1 MHNAATIA
9 GMAFANAFLGITH
22 SLAHKVG
29 AEFHIVHGQ
38 ACAILLPHVIRYN
51 GTQPTKLSV
60 WPKYERYCA
69 DEKYAKICRTLG
81 LTVPSKE
88 AAKDVLADAV
98 LNLGKDIGIDMN
110 FSSVIPDEKL
120 YESKLEVLGYLAYED
135 QCTPANPR
143 EPLVA
148 DMVQILRDAYKGN

>member
-1 MHNAATIA
+1 M
-9 GMAFANAFLGITH
+9 
-22 SLAHKVG
+22 
-29 AEFHIVHGQ
+29 
-38 ACAILLPHVIRYN
+38 LPQVIRYN
-51 GTQPTKLSV
+51 GIQSKKLSV
-60 WPKYERYCA
+60 WPKVERYCA

-98 LNLGKDIGIDMN
+98 LNLGKDIGIDRN

-120 YESKLEVLGYLAYED
+120 DENKLEVLGYLAYED
-135 QCTPANPR
+135 QRTPAKRR

-148 DMVQILRDAYKGN
+148 AMVQILRDAYKRN

>member
-1 MHNAATIA
+1 M
-9 GMAFANAFLGITH
+9 
-22 SLAHKVG
+22 
-29 AEFHIVHGQ
+29 
-38 ACAILLPHVIRYN
+38 
-51 GTQPTKLSV
+51 SV
-60 WPKYERYCA
+60 WPKVERYCA

-88 AAKDVLADAV
+88 AAKGELADAV
-98 LNLGKDIGIDMN
+98 LNLGKDIGIERI

-120 YESKLEVLGYLAYED
+120 DENKLEVLGYLAYED
-135 QCTPANPR
+135 QPAKRR

>member
-1 MHNAATIA
+1 M
-9 GMAFANAFLGITH
+9 
-22 SLAHKVG
+22 
-29 AEFHIVHGQ
+29 
-38 ACAILLPHVIRYN
+38 LPEVIRYN
-51 GTQPTKLSV
+51 GIQSKKLSV
-60 WPKYERYCA
+60 WPKVERYCA
-69 DEKYAKICRTLG
+69 DEKYAKICRIPG
-81 LTVPSKE
+81 LAVPSKR
-88 AAKDVLADAV
+88 AAKDELADAV

-148 DMVQILRDAYKGN
+148 DMVLILRDAYKGN

>member
-1 MHNAATIA
+1 M
-9 GMAFANAFLGITH
+9 
-22 SLAHKVG
+22 
-29 AEFHIVHGQ
+29 
-38 ACAILLPHVIRYN
+38 
-51 GTQPTKLSV
+51 KLSV
-60 WPKYERYCA
+60 WPKVESYCA
-69 DEKYAKICRTLG
+69 DEKYAKICRILG
-81 LTVPSKE
+81 LMVSSKE
-88 AAKDVLADAV
+88 AAKGELADAV
-98 LNLGKDIGIDMN
+98 LNLGKDIGIERI

>member
-1 MHNAATIA
+1 M
-9 GMAFANAFLGITH
+9 
-22 SLAHKVG
+22 
-29 AEFHIVHGQ
+29 
-38 ACAILLPHVIRYN
+38 
-51 GTQPTKLSV
+51 KLSV
-60 WPKYERYCA
+60 WPKVERYCA

-81 LTVPSKE
+81 LVVLSKR
-88 AAKDVLADAV
+88 AAKDELADAL